1 MPEEAF
7 CLVDELECN
16 ALDGRIFVGKI
27 TTFGGNFLAFA
38 SFQIR
43 KC

>member
-16 ALDGRIFVGKI
+16 ALNGRIFVGKI
-27 TTFGGNFLAFA
+27 TTFGGKTFGVCFVSN
-38 SFQIR
+38 S
-43 KC
+43 